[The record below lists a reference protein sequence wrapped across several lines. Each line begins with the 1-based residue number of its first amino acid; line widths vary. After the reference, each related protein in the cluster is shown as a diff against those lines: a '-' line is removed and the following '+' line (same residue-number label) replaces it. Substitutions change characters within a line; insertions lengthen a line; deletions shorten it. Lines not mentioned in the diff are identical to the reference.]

1 MQYSAVII
9 QYLDIVFLLSQKI
22 CEVMIY
28 MFIYSLWGLYKIVV
42 LNFLASDK
50 KCLSQCRFLDAQ
62 ELSWPIQSR
71 TLSVMTFCKERWQ
84 VNQLSAENPE
94 NFETIRWVS

>member
-9 QYLDIVFLLSQKI
+9 QYLDIVFFAFPKNKRNNDI
-22 CEVMIY
+22 HVY
-28 MFIYSLWGLYKIVV
+28 IYSLWGLYKIVV

-84 VNQLSAENPE
+84 VNQLSAEHPE
-94 NFETIRWVS
+94 NFETIR